1 MFAWLKQI
9 FDRSDDPVYSCDLYR
24 DKDAGSC
31 AHVDGPLCD
40 FPKCSM
46 LAEYRQKKEGMTIKD
61 DLAVPRGLAED
72 DGRATR
78 QEWPGAACVKT
89 TNELR

>member
-31 AHVDGPLCD
+31 VHVDGPLCD
-40 FPKCSM
+40 FPKCSV
-46 LAEYRQKKEGMTIKD
+46 LAEYRQQKEGMTIKD
-61 DLAVPRGLAED
+61 DQQFREDLRKMMAEQRGKSGPVPHA
-72 DGRATR
+72 
-78 QEWPGAACVKT
+78 
-89 TNELR
+89 